1 MSNELTEIDEV
12 VTSSQ
17 EEETTQRD
25 PVLDWF
31 LTHCHLHKYF
41 FNLYCHAKV
50 CNFINPFFMI
60 HLFNNC
66 NMNQRLEILF

>member
-17 EEETTQRD
+17 EEATQRD

-31 LTHCHLHKYF
+31 LTHCHLHKYP
-41 FNLYCHAKV
+41 AK
-50 CNFINPFFMI
+50 
-60 HLFNNC
+60 
-66 NMNQRLEILF
+66 